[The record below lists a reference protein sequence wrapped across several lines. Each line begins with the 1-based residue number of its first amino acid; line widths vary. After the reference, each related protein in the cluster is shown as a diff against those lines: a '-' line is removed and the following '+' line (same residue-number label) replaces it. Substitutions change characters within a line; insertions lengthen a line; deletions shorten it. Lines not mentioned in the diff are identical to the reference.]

1 MADTAKKS
9 KRRRGGFT
17 LLEVMLALAVL
28 GMSLSVLIRSQQLS
42 VRAANRS
49 KLMTVAVMLARYTM
63 VEVEDKLFEDGFSDF
78 NQEESGDFD
87 EEGFKRYSY
96 TLKVDKVEL
105 PTNVNAESFSS
116 MLGGGSSGDSSGSSS
131 SGASSSG
138 ASSSPVKSMGSAIL
152 GKQFNLIKNVLEQA
166 IRRVSVKVEWKEGKR
181 KRHVAVV
188 GYFTDPRKVD
198 MAASGQLTSSGST
211 QNPTG
216 AQPPG
221 TGPTQLFRTGS
232 SSTPSTGSST
242 GGTR

>member
-78 NQEESGDFD
+78 NQEETGDYE
-87 EEGFKRYSY
+87 EEGFKRY
-96 TLKVDKVEL
+96 TFKLKVDKVEM
-105 PTNVNAESFSS
+105 PTNVNADSFAN
-116 MLGGGSSGDSSGSSS
+116 MLGGGSSEGSDSKSGST
-131 SGASSSG
+131 GAAAG
-138 ASSSPVKSMGSAIL
+138 GNSSPVKMMGSKML
-152 GKQFNLIKNVLEQA
+152 SKQFEMIKNVLEQS
-166 IRRVSVKVEWKEGKR
+166 IRRVQVQVLWQEGSHTR
-181 KRHVAVV
+181 DITVV

-198 MAASGQLTSSGST
+198 MAASGALPSAGSLTTGGSGQLPST
-211 QNPTG
+211 APTG
-216 AQPPG
+216 IFRSSPT
-221 TGPTQLFRTGS
+221 TGAKP
-232 SSTPSTGSST
+232 
-242 GGTR
+242 